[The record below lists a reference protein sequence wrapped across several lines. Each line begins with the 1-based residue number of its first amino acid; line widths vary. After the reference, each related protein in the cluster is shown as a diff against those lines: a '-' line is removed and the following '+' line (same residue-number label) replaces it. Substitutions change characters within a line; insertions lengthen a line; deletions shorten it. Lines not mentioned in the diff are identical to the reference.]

1 VLPLITLPAQR
12 RARQNEVFELG
23 YPMRECGRARVCL
36 LYKPGAEIPSDLA
49 GIVYIQMDAHEGW
62 HKRLALELKEA
73 GLPID
78 PAKLLS

>member
-1 VLPLITLPAQR
+1 V
-12 RARQNEVFELG
+12 VFELG
-23 YPMRECGRARVCL
+23 CLMRECGRARVCL
-36 LYKPGAEIPSDLA
+36 LSKPGVEIPSDLA
-49 GIVYIQMDAHEGW
+49 SIIYLEMDAHEGW